1 MLESPRCTTCIVNL
15 SKPVSKYDTWE
26 FRLIVDHKHRNILF
40 FISHE
45 TKKENLFIIKIFQ
58 THYISNFW
66 TSFCATTSISRRI
79 GPWLV
84 NNFDHKFSTPSSSR
98 RTDQATFPMRK
109 VLEMH
114 THRKRVGQKL
124 LTLKSRKSQASCLA
138 NSFLSCVILQYLSST
153 CCSLC
158 TVQPLQSCERMIL
171 NFCSAILLRNGQI
184 ACCLIS
190 RGSFQNSQSVCP
202 LSRLDEKIASKP
214 TLFLQFS
221 NIQLLGKAI
230 SPSLSP
236 EMPEMLI
243 HLSGRGWTRQEE
255 NLSGFE

>member
-1 MLESPRCTTCIVNL
+1 
-15 SKPVSKYDTWE
+15 
-26 FRLIVDHKHRNILF
+26 
-40 FISHE
+40 
-45 TKKENLFIIKIFQ
+45 
-58 THYISNFW
+58 
-66 TSFCATTSISRRI
+66 
-79 GPWLV
+79 
-84 NNFDHKFSTPSSSR
+84 
-98 RTDQATFPMRK
+98 
-109 VLEMH
+109 MH

-138 NSFLSCVILQYLSST
+138 NSFLSCVILQCLSST

-158 TVQPLQSCERMIL
+158 SHCNNMKRMIL